1 MKLTRSVIDEAQR
14 CCWCASVL
22 EGKEGVSGAATAD
35 GNPEEPS
42 GSERECFDHVC
53 CRLERMN
60 SDVVRNSACRSC
72 IGMESHN
79 AWINIIR

>member
-1 MKLTRSVIDEAQR
+1 MKLTRSVIDKAQR

-42 GSERECFDHVC
+42 GSKCQCFHECC
-53 CRLERMN
+53 LLERMN
-60 SDVVRNSACRSC
+60 SDVVRNNAWRSC
-72 IGMESHN
+72 IGMESSS
-79 AWINIIR
+79 AWINIIM